1 LKIPSVS
8 KASEKDLRRMPKPLR
23 RKVRAFDPCWGR
35 EEWQAVCRFLLGEQ
49 FEDAARRLA
58 ERLSEATG
66 WFAVPTFGGR
76 DAIRLAASTLGL
88 SAGEEVLCPSFTC
101 PASVAPLIR
110 HGCAPVFVDIGRDLC
125 IDPDQ
130 VEACIGDK
138 ARAILVVNQFGI
150 VAQMGRIQRIARKH
164 NLRIIDDSA
173 QTFFGAP
180 GGGPGTLGDAGI
192 LSFNFGKPVSSVG
205 GGALLLPE
213 ASAAKLP
220 GAPRRRVLSK
230 VAEVVSKQTRF
241 QGIGRS
247 ISIYRR
253 IFRYA
258 RGDGDGHS
266 PSVAAVQRM
275 AGIQAEVALH
285 RLDKSLG
292 EYAIRQEN
300 RRILEEE
307 LEGVDNLELP
317 HLGLQS
323 ACVFLPLLLLRG
335 HRLDLARLLARKGF
349 ETTWDYYPLH
359 MQPEMRKYR
368 HGPMTRTESVW
379 RRIVIL
385 PLHARIT
392 EDQCFEMARLIA
404 RWARMS

>member
-1 LKIPSVS
+1 
-8 KASEKDLRRMPKPLR
+8 MPKPLR

-35 EEWQAVCRFLLGEQ
+35 AEWQAVCRFLLGEQ
-49 FEDAARRLA
+49 YEDAPRRLA

-101 PASVAPLIR
+101 PASVAPLIS
-110 HGCAPVFVDIGRDLC
+110 HGCAPVFVDIGQDLC

-130 VEACIGDK
+130 VEACIRDETRG
-138 ARAILVVNQFGI
+138 ILVVNQFGI
-150 VAQMGRIQRIARKH
+150 VAQIRRIQRIARKH

-173 QTFFGAP
+173 QTFFGVP
-180 GGGPGTLGDAGI
+180 DGGPGTLGDAGI

-213 ASAAKLP
+213 ASAIKL
-220 GAPRRRVLSK
+220 ADASRKRVLSK
-230 VAEVVSKQTRF
+230 VSEVVSKQTRF
-241 QGIGRS
+241 QGISRS

-253 IFRYA
+253 ISRLV
-258 RGDGDGHS
+258 RGGRDGHS
-266 PSVAAVQRM
+266 QGVAGAQRM
-275 AGIQAEVALH
+275 AGVQGEVALH
-285 RLDKSLG
+285 RLGKSLD

-307 LEGVDNLELP
+307 LDGVDNLELP
-317 HLGLQS
+317 HLGLES
-323 ACVFLPLLLLRG
+323 ACVFLPLLVSRG
-335 HRLDLARLLARKGF
+335 HRLDLGRLLASKGF

-359 MQPEMRKYR
+359 MRPEMNSYR
-368 HGPMTRTESVW
+368 HGPMTQTESVW
-379 RRIVIL
+379 RRIVLL
-385 PLHARIT
+385 PLHARVT
-392 EDQCFEMARLIA
+392 QDQCFEMARLIA
-404 RWARMS
+404 RWARML